1 MYELKKS
8 SQAPEVESDTICQA
22 HECPNRWTV
31 DNGKRLC
38 AAHAWANFRDWDRIT
53 SHEWAAYRQ
62 RGDKNNYEAMSIE
75 VKVPAKKVTEAEKR
89 QIINNLRKLM
99 VDKHHA

>member
-1 MYELKKS
+1 MSFQKAQ
-8 SQAPEVESDTICQA
+8 QAPEVQVDTMCQA

-38 AAHAWANFRDWDRIT
+38 SAHAWANFRDWDRIT
-53 SHEWAAYRQ
+53 QREWSAYRQ

-99 VDKHHA
+99 VEKRHA